1 MKKILTIII
10 LILSF
15 SIPAHSNEWK
25 NKNKWKISC
34 GVVDKESLIVNGKSK
49 RYSKNEFKLVDVVF
63 KLDKG
68 EVGSCPT
75 DKKPAGGYPY
85 SGRQEITHKLPI
97 GHTIFETDITI
108 DGAPSARSTIFQIHG
123 GRNSGAPPSW
133 VGIDDGWKIIQKFP
147 KGECSKENCKMLELI
162 TLETGKT
169 YRFKAEIDYQKKAK
183 FLSVKYYLDDKFIL
197 HHYDVPLLTKKT
209 DGPYGPTKPYIKI
222 GIYRIG
228 ETGTTTYTYKNL
240 IVKTKKKSSFEKVDT
255 SAEFIVVVKNKIDK
269 NILIK
274 IKGFGKEKVVEKA
287 MNECMKKNADGCYVH
302 YSSKVAKF

>member
-1 MKKILTIII
+1 MKKIIII
-10 LILSF
+10 LFFLLLNF
-15 SIPAHSNEWK
+15 PVQAKEWK

-34 GVVDKESLIVNGKSK
+34 GVVNKESLIVNGKSK
-49 RYSKNEFKLVDVVF
+49 KYSKKEFKLENVVF

-68 EVGSCPT
+68 DIGSCPT

-108 DGAPSARSTIFQIHG
+108 DGAPSARSTLFQIHD

-133 VGIDDGWKIIQKFP
+133 IGVDGGWKVIQKFP
-147 KGECSKENCKMLELI
+147 KGECSSENCKMLKFI

-209 DGPYGPTKPYIKI
+209 DGPYGPTKPYMKI

-228 ETGTTTYTYKNL
+228 ETGTTTYAYKNL
-240 IVKTKKKSSFEKVDT
+240 IVKTKKKSSFEKVDNSLGAT
-255 SAEFIVVVKNKIDK
+255 KFFVIVSRKSDPSVQFRFEDK
-269 NILIK
+269 DNGRARTQALKKCFTAGHDDCEVSLIGTTK
-274 IKGFGKEKVVEKA
+274 
-287 MNECMKKNADGCYVH
+287 
-302 YSSKVAKF
+302 